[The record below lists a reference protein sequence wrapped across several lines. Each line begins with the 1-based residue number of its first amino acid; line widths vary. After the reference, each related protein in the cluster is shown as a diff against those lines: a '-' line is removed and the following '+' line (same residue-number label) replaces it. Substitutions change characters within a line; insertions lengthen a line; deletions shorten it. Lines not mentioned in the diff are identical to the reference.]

1 MDVKLGVTSL
11 REHSEQL
18 VKLSL
23 ALRADLRQL
32 ECALHENEQASIP
45 DPEAVRLL
53 VGVGALNS
61 SLFSATEVFCQ
72 RLHRLLNSA
81 TISNGLCPDTSQNPR
96 AVS

>member
-1 MDVKLGVTSL
+1 MDIKLQVASL

-23 ALRADLRQL
+23 ALRADLRKL
-32 ECALHENEQASIP
+32 EGALHELESTP
-45 DPEAVRLL
+45 DLQAVRLL
-53 VGVGALNS
+53 VGVGDLNS
-61 SLFSATEVFCQ
+61 SLFSATDVFCQ

-81 TISNGLCPDTSQNPR
+81 TISNGLCPNTSQNPR